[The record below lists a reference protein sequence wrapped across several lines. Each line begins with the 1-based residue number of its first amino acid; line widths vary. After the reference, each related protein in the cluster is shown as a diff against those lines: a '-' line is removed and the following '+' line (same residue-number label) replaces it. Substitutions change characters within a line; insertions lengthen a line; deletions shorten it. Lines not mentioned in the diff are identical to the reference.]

1 MYEGQERR
9 KSGCNGSRCED
20 VIRLD
25 EQVRGILM
33 LAETV
38 RKTQEQIT
46 ELTHEQKET
55 NRNLGN
61 ICVRLNKGDETI
73 NKVKDFDW
81 FIVKANTVRDYA
93 VWILL
98 TVFIVGAAACVAGYE
113 RVVKAVKMW
122 VG

>member
-38 RKTQEQIT
+38 RKTQEQIA

-61 ICVRLNKGDETI
+61 ICGRLNKGDETI
-73 NKVKDFDW
+73 QKVENFGW
-81 FIVKANTVRDYA
+81 FMSKANLARDYA
-93 VWILL
+93 IWILL
-98 TVFIVGAAACVAGYE
+98 TLFVVAVAACVAGYE
-113 RVVKAVKMW
+113 RVVKAVKLW
-122 VG
+122 AG